1 MSKIFNNLKVDRT
14 LSKFI
19 PRWNC
24 TGHVGSDHLSQV
36 NDSMCCKVEGC
47 TQTFLGTKEFY
58 QALFKIVLSISI
70 IELVLGIIL
79 FISLKQ
85 NIQQKEDII
94 QQKQNQITKDAQI
107 YQKDIED
114 CLKWNIL
121 ISEVALN
128 ARSYPP
134 NFNKVREIQKHLKE
148 LGFFENREITGK
160 FGKATSKAIYNYQ
173 KSCQNK
179 LK

>member
-19 PRWNC
+19 PRWSC
-24 TGHVGSDHLSQV
+24 TGYVGSDHLPQV

-148 LGFFENREITGK
+148 LGFFENQEITGK

>member
-58 QALFKIVLSISI
+58 QVLFKIILSISI
-70 IELVLGIIL
+70 IELVIGIIL
-79 FISLKQ
+79 FTYLKQ
-85 NIQQKEDII
+85 NIQQKENII
-94 QQKQNQITKDAQI
+94 QQNKIIEDSQT
-107 YQKDIED
+107 YQKDIKD

-121 ISEVALN
+121 ISEVALD

-134 NFNKVREIQKHLKE
+134 NSNKIREIKKYLKE
-148 LGFFENREITGK
+148 LGFFKSRETTGK
-160 FGKATSKAIYNYQ
+160 FTIKTSQAIYNYQ
-173 KSCQNK
+173 QSCKQK
-179 LK
+179 LQ

>member
-19 PRWNC
+19 PRWSC
-24 TGHVGSDHLSQV
+24 TGYVGSDHLPQV

-94 QQKQNQITKDAQI
+94 QLLSN
-107 YQKDIED
+107 
-114 CLKWNIL
+114 
-121 ISEVALN
+121 AL
-128 ARSYPP
+128 SH
-134 NFNKVREIQKHLKE
+134 EIDVIKT
-148 LGFFENREITGK
+148 ENLYE
-160 FGKATSKAIYNYQ
+160 FDGKAAFSLGQ
-173 KSCQNK
+173 GQ
-179 LK
+179 